1 MCIIIID
8 TSEEW
13 MNNNDILVI
22 KFIFFIQIDVSIDN
36 TINSLK
42 QIFSKNILLD
52 FLLVVTS
59 LIYMYIYLVFRVKNF
74 D

>member
-1 MCIIIID
+1 
-8 TSEEW
+8 

-59 LIYMYIYLVFRVKNF
+59 LIYILYLKSKILTKI
-74 D
+74 

>member
-1 MCIIIID
+1 
-8 TSEEW
+8 

-59 LIYMYIYLVFRVKNF
+59 LIYMYIYLVFKVKNF

>member
-1 MCIIIID
+1 
-8 TSEEW
+8 